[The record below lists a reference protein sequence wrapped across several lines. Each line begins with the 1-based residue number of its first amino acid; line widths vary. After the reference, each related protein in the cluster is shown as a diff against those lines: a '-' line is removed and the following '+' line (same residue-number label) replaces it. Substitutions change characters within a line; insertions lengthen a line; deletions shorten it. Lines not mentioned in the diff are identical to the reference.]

1 MKDKRHTFETEA
13 ITVTWSKARC
23 IHAAECVK
31 RLPMV
36 FQPGQ
41 QPWVRPAAG
50 DADRVAHV
58 VEQCPTGA
66 LHHTRHDGGAAEAV
80 PAVNTVRLTRNGPT
94 YLTGDLELVGP
105 EGGALLRDTR
115 MAICRCG
122 QSQNKPLCDNAHRA
136 AGFRDE
142 GAFGRDDGVEDP
154 GAPSRVLR
162 VIPHRNGPIQLEG
175 PFELVSADGATRIT
189 GTSAWLCRCGQS
201 RSKPFCDGSHVAAGL
216 EAEGV
221 EG

>member
-1 MKDKRHTFETEA
+1 MKDKLHSFETDA
-13 ITVTWSKARC
+13 IEVTWSKVRC
-23 IHAAECVK
+23 IHAAECVR
-31 RLPMV
+31 RLPVV

-41 QPWVRPAAG
+41 RPWVRVSAES
-50 DADRVAHV
+50 ADRVAQV

-66 LHHTRHDGGAAEAV
+66 LHHSRQDGGAAEAT

-94 YLTGDLELVGP
+94 YLKGDLELIGP
-105 EGGALLRDTR
+105 EGEVVLRDTR

-122 QSQNKPLCDNAHRA
+122 ASANKPLCDNAHRA

-142 GAFGRDDGVEDP
+142 GAITDLDSVQDP
-154 GAPSRVLR
+154 GAPGTVLR
-162 VIPHRNGPIQLEG
+162 VIPHADGPIELQG
-175 PFELVSADGATRIT
+175 PFAIASADGATMLS

-201 RSKPFCDGSHVAAGL
+201 RSKPFCDGSHEAAGL

-221 EG
+221 RD

>member
-1 MKDKRHTFETEA
+1 MSEKRHAFESDA
-13 ITVTWSKARC
+13 ISVTWSKARC

-41 QPWVRPAAG
+41 RPWVRPAASE
-50 DADRVAHV
+50 ADRVAAV

-66 LHHTRHDGGAAEAV
+66 LHHERLDGGAAEAV

-94 YLTGDLELVGP
+94 YLKGDIELVGP
-105 EGGALLRDTR
+105 DGGALLRDTR

-122 QSQNKPLCDNAHRA
+122 MSQNKPLCDNAHRA
-136 AGFRDE
+136 AGFRDD
-142 GAFGRDDGVEDP
+142 GAVTDLDSVQDP
-154 GAPSRVLR
+154 GAPGTRLR
-162 VIPHRNGPIQLEG
+162 VVPHVNGPVELQG
-175 PFELVSADGATRIT
+175 PFMLVSADGATRIP

-221 EG
+221 ED